1 MSIRFHH
8 ADKSCPLAHKR
19 ALRQFIEN
27 RCTRQG
33 HKGQRQISIIFCS
46 DDYLLGINRQFLH
59 HDYYTDIITFPLT
72 STPQLLEAEIYI
84 SIDRVKENSLQF
96 AGAAKASAFKQELHR
111 VIFHGVLHLLGYG
124 DKTSAQKKTM
134 RAAEDQWLK
143 LYSTFLAQ
151 QGA

>member
-8 ADKSCPLAHKR
+8 ADKSCTLANKR
-19 ALRQFIEN
+19 ALKQFIET
-27 RCTRQG
+27 RCTREG

-46 DDYLLGINRQFLH
+46 DDYLLGINRQFLN

-96 AGAAKASAFKQELHR
+96 AKTTKASAFNQELHR

-124 DKTSAQKKTM
+124 DKTPAQKKAM
-134 RAAEDQWLK
+134 RAAEDKWLK
-143 LYSTFLAQ
+143 LYSTFLNKQ
-151 QGA
+151 SS

>member
-19 ALRQFIEN
+19 TLKQFIET
-27 RCTRQG
+27 RCTREG
-33 HKGQRQISIIFCS
+33 HKGQVQLSIVFCS
-46 DDYLLGINRQFLH
+46 DEYLLGINRQFLN

-84 SIDRVKENSLQF
+84 SVDRVKENSLQF
-96 AGAAKASAFKQELHR
+96 SKTTTAESFTQELHR

-124 DKTSAQKKTM
+124 DKSPTQKKAM
-134 RAAEDQWLK
+134 RAAEDKWLR
-143 LYSTFLAQ
+143 LYKAFLSKQTA
-151 QGA
+151 

>member
-8 ADKSCPLAHKR
+8 ADKSCTLAHKR
-19 ALRQFIEN
+19 ALKQFIET
-27 RCTRQG
+27 RCTREG

-46 DDYLLGINRQFLH
+46 DDYLLGINRQFLN

-84 SIDRVKENSLQF
+84 SVDRVKENSLQF
-96 AGAAKASAFKQELHR
+96 AKATKTSAFHQELHR

-124 DKTSAQKKTM
+124 DKTPAQKKAM
-134 RAAEDQWLK
+134 RAAEDKWLK
-143 LYSTFLAQ
+143 LYSTLLSKQ
-151 QGA
+151 SS